1 MQQYDVTVRRMVVQE
16 TVISVRAE
24 NESDAETIALSE
36 SESVENYDWDEVET
50 SRYEVVDI
58 V

>member
-1 MQQYDVTVRRMVVQE
+1 MVVQE

-50 SRYEVVDI
+50 SRYEVADI

>member
-36 SESVENYDWDEVET
+36 SESVENSDWDEVET